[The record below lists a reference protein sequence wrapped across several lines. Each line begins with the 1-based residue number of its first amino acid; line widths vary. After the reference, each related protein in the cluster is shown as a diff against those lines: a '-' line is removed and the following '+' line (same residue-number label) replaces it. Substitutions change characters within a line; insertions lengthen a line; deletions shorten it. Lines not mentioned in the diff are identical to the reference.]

1 MRKRILSA
9 CMALCL
15 MLTMLPVNALAAPG
29 DEETTGGEEMTIQR
43 ADSGLERED
52 KYYTFDGYEV
62 DAPQDA
68 DITLHKQATPNED
81 GTYHVT
87 LSATAEKTIQ
97 VVPTEVVFVIDG
109 SASMYFCPEGLE
121 THQHDEY
128 CGAYDRHNR
137 YNPQN
142 CWYIKSGQHV
152 HTFDENSLA
161 FCSLVKAGEERSRWD
176 YVMEALDTMVES
188 LGSDITCK
196 FVVYQQEQDRKGEW
210 YNTTPT
216 YDTLEELQNDA
227 APLGGTPLS
236 AGVNK
241 ALTIFNNS
249 VRAGN
254 KVMIIVADCEEDRNE

>member
-97 VVPTEVVFVIDG
+97 VVPTEVVFDIDG
-109 SASMYFCPEGLE
+109 SAAMYC
-121 THQHDEY
+121 
-128 CGAYDRHNR
+128 
-137 YNPQN
+137 
-142 CWYIKSGQHV
+142 
-152 HTFDENSLA
+152 
-161 FCSLVKAGEERSRWD
+161 
-176 YVMEALDTMVES
+176 
-188 LGSDITCK
+188 
-196 FVVYQQEQDRKGEW
+196 
-210 YNTTPT
+210 
-216 YDTLEELQNDA
+216 
-227 APLGGTPLS
+227 
-236 AGVNK
+236 
-241 ALTIFNNS
+241 
-249 VRAGN
+249 
-254 KVMIIVADCEEDRNE
+254 